1 VTRRGRRKRP
11 PGVEP
16 ENSPPAPE
24 VVSDSE
30 PAPIPEPE
38 PIAPLA
44 PTPEVASEPQAP
56 EPPALA
62 PAPDF
67 DWNLEAPIEAALE
80 KAPAFDAVPPSEAA
94 PAAEPAPTS
103 TPRRLPPWL
112 ARLRPLLTTIA
123 VAVAAFFTGLYL
135 FNEVVMPRWV
145 HRGTETRVPDLQ
157 NLNMRQAASVLDPL
171 GLRLSVRGEQYDPDV
186 PKGFILWQDPP
197 ANDIVR
203 RGRPISVL
211 VSLGEEFMSVPA
223 LYGESKRGAGLLLS
237 RSGLALGDVIEAY
250 SDEVGQGLVV
260 ATEPGAQSVVNKN
273 TAVSVLVS
281 RGAPGETYL
290 MPDLLGRD
298 VKSVKSD
305 LEALGFVVQVV
316 GDVGKL
322 SSIVEQIPLPGSRI
336 RRGQT
341 LVLKVAGQVIP

>member
-1 VTRRGRRKRP
+1 LGRCARGRRAHGGVGQALRSRAGRRAVLRLRRARPPGRRPLAQEARPLRHHAARAGSAPRRRGQGRPPGRHTRVQCVLVRARGADRRRAPLSREPSRVHALRRARGAGRRGGGAGGLFALSTARARHRRLVCRALHTPGSRVTRRGRRKRP

-16 ENSPPAPE
+16 ENSPPGPE

-38 PIAPLA
+38 PIAPVA

-67 DWNLEAPIEAALE
+67 DWNLEAPIEPALE

-112 ARLRPLLTTIA
+112 ARMRPLLTTIA

-186 PKGFILWQDPP
+186 
-197 ANDIVR
+197 
-203 RGRPISVL
+203 
-211 VSLGEEFMSVPA
+211 
-223 LYGESKRGAGLLLS
+223 
-237 RSGLALGDVIEAY
+237 
-250 SDEVGQGLVV
+250 
-260 ATEPGAQSVVNKN
+260 
-273 TAVSVLVS
+273 
-281 RGAPGETYL
+281 
-290 MPDLLGRD
+290 
-298 VKSVKSD
+298 
-305 LEALGFVVQVV
+305 
-316 GDVGKL
+316 
-322 SSIVEQIPLPGSRI
+322 
-336 RRGQT
+336 
-341 LVLKVAGQVIP
+341 